1 MQLQAIDY
9 NDRIKSIMKILGIE
23 TSCDDTC
30 ASVLEI
36 KKNKPILLSQIISSQ
51 EKLHSQYGG
60 VFPSLAKREH
70 QKNIIPVL
78 IKALKKANLLKLN
91 KPTLSKSLSQKQI
104 CYSEQKKIA
113 KIEKILE
120 RNPELFEYLIP
131 FLKKYQKPKIDK
143 LAVTIG
149 PGLEPC
155 LWVGVNLIKALSFY
169 WNLPILGINH
179 LEAHLLSPYLN
190 NASVKTKIKKTEQP
204 IFPAIG
210 LIVSGGNTQLIL
222 IKNIGEYKIIG
233 ETRDD
238 AAGECFDKTART
250 LGLNYPG
257 GKEINK
263 YAKKFKK
270 SYYNLKL
277 PRPMLYE
284 KNFDFSFSGL
294 KTAVLYDFQK
304 RTETEKKSL
313 EYLAEMSKEIENA
326 IIEVLIS
333 KAFKAAEKYKAK
345 SIILGGGVTANEKLQ
360 KLIQKECKNKKMLC
374 FFPKNTHTCDNASMI
389 ALTAAISKKPKKNSW
404 KNIKPNSN
412 LKIND

>member
-1 MQLQAIDY
+1 
-9 NDRIKSIMKILGIE
+9 MKILGIE

-36 KKNKPILLSQIISSQ
+36 RKNKPILLSQIISSQ
-51 EKLHSQYGG
+51 EKLHNQYGG
-60 VFPSLAKREH
+60 IFPSLAKREH

-78 IKALKKANLLKLN
+78 TKALKKADLLKL
-91 KPTLSKSLSQKQI
+91 KKQTRR
-104 CYSEQKKIA
+104 SPERNRRAMARQRKIQ
-113 KIEKILE
+113 KILE
-120 RNPELFEYLIP
+120 RNPELSEYLIP
-131 FLKKYQKPKIDK
+131 FLQKYQKPKIDK

-169 WNLPILGINH
+169 WDLPVFGVNH
-179 LEAHLLSPYLN
+179 LEAHLLSPFIEGN
-190 NASVKTKIKKTEQP
+190 RPPN
-204 IFPAIG
+204 FPAIG
-210 LIVSGGNTQLIL
+210 LIVSGGNTQLVL
-222 IKNIGEYKIIG
+222 IKSIGNYKILG

-257 GKEINK
+257 GKEISK
-263 YAKKFKK
+263 YAKRFKK

-277 PRPMLYE
+277 PRPMIYE

-304 RTETEKKSL
+304 RTRVKKKSP
-313 EYLAEMSKEIENA
+313 EYIAEMSKEIENA

-333 KAFKAAEKYKAK
+333 KTLKATEKYKAK
-345 SIILGGGVTANEKLQ
+345 SIILGGGVSANKKLQ
-360 KLIQKECKNKKMLC
+360 KLMEKECKNKKINC
-374 FFPKNTHTCDNASMI
+374 FFPKNTYTCDNASMI
-389 ALTAAISKKPKKNSW
+389 ALTAVISKKPKQISW
-404 KNIKPNSN
+404 EKIKPNSN
-412 LKIND
+412 FKING

>member
-1 MQLQAIDY
+1 LQAIDY

-78 IKALKKANLLKLN
+78 IKALKKADLLKPNKSTLN
-91 KPTLSKSLSQKQI
+91 QIPRNKQTKI
-104 CYSEQKKIA
+104 KKVQ
-113 KIEKILE
+113 KILE
-120 RNPELFEYLIP
+120 RNPELFNHLKE
-131 FLKKYQKPKIDK
+131 FLEKYQKPKIDK
-143 LAVTIG
+143 LAITIG

-155 LWVGVNLIKALSFY
+155 LWVGVNLAKALSFY
-169 WNLPILGINH
+169 WDLPILGVNH
-179 LEAHLLSPYLN
+179 LEAHLLSPWVEEKY
-190 NASVKTKIKKTEQP
+190 SP

-222 IKNIGEYKIIG
+222 IEGIGNYKILG

-250 LGLNYPG
+250 LGLSYPG
-257 GKEINK
+257 GKEIAK

-270 SYYNLKL
+270 
-277 PRPMLYE
+277 
-284 KNFDFSFSGL
+284 
-294 KTAVLYDFQK
+294 V
-304 RTETEKKSL
+304 
-313 EYLAEMSKEIENA
+313 I
-326 IIEVLIS
+326 LI
-333 KAFKAAEKYKAK
+333 
-345 SIILGGGVTANEKLQ
+345 L
-360 KLIQKECKNKKMLC
+360 
-374 FFPKNTHTCDNASMI
+374 
-389 ALTAAISKKPKKNSW
+389 NS
-404 KNIKPNSN
+404 PVR
-412 LKIND
+412 

>member
-78 IKALKKANLLKLN
+78 IKALKKADLLKLKVNLSN
-91 KPTLSKSLSQKQI
+91 KQNRHHPKFLQLTKE
-104 CYSEQKKIA
+104 EQKKIN
-113 KIEKILE
+113 KIEKIFE
-120 RNPELFEYLIP
+120 RNPELFNNLEQ
-131 FLKKYQKPKIDK
+131 FLEKYEKPKIDK
-143 LAVTIG
+143 LAITIG

-155 LWVGVNLIKALSFY
+155 LWVGVNLVKALSFY
-169 WNLPILGINH
+169 WDLPVFGVNH
-179 LEAHLLSPYLN
+179 LEGHLLSPWIEK
-190 NASVKTKIKKTEQP
+190 AKSP

-222 IKNIGEYKIIG
+222 IKNIGKYQLLG

-257 GKEINK
+257 GKEISK
-263 YAKKFKK
+263 YATKFKK
-270 SYYNLKL
+270 GYYNLKL

-304 RTETEKKSL
+304 RTATEKKSIK
-313 EYLAEMSKEIENA
+313 YISEMSKEIENA
-326 IIEVLIS
+326 IIEVLIR
-333 KAFKAAEKYKAK
+333 KTLKVAEKYKAR
-345 SIILGGGVTANEKLQ
+345 SIILGGGVSANEKLQ
-360 KLIQKECKNKKMLC
+360 KLIQKECLNKKMGC

-389 ALTAAISKKPKKNSW
+389 ALTAVISKKPKKISW
-404 KNIKPNSN
+404 KSIKPNSN

>member
-1 MQLQAIDY
+1 
-9 NDRIKSIMKILGIE
+9 MKILGIE

-78 IKALKKANLLKLN
+78 IKALKKADLLKPNKSTLN
-91 KPTLSKSLSQKQI
+91 QIPRNKQTKI
-104 CYSEQKKIA
+104 KKVQ
-113 KIEKILE
+113 KILE
-120 RNPELFEYLIP
+120 RNPELFNHLKE
-131 FLKKYQKPKIDK
+131 FLEKYQKPKIDK
-143 LAVTIG
+143 LAITIG

-155 LWVGVNLIKALSFY
+155 LWVGVNLAKALSFY
-169 WNLPILGINH
+169 WDLPILGVNH
-179 LEAHLLSPYLN
+179 LEAHLLSPWVEEKY
-190 NASVKTKIKKTEQP
+190 SP

-222 IKNIGEYKIIG
+222 IEGIGNYKILG

-250 LGLNYPG
+250 LGLSYPG
-257 GKEINK
+257 GKEIAK

-270 SYYNLKL
+270 SYFNLKL
-277 PRPMLYE
+277 PRPMIYE

-294 KTAVLYDFQK
+294 KTAVLYDYQK
-304 RTETEKKSL
+304 RTEAEKKSP
-313 EYLAEMSKEIENA
+313 EYIAEMSKEIENA

-333 KAFKAAEKYKAK
+333 KTLKATEKHKAG
-345 SIILGGGVTANEKLQ
+345 SIILGGGVSANKKLQ
-360 KLIQKECKNKKMLC
+360 KLIKKECKNRKINC
-374 FFPKNTHTCDNASMI
+374 FFPKNTYTCDNASMI
-389 ALTAAISKKPKKNSW
+389 ALTAVISKKPKQISW
-404 KNIKPNSN
+404 EKIKPKSN
-412 LKIND
+412 FKING